1 MKREKRIKK
10 DEKVLRKFIQVY
22 CQNNH
27 LKMGIPEYKDGY
39 CRECYELLQYSLKRL
54 YNCPLDPKPQ
64 CKHCKVHCYKPEMR
78 QKIKEVMKYSGIYFV
93 KHGRIDWVF
102 HYFF

>member
-1 MKREKRIKK
+1 MKKEKRIKK

-27 LKMGIPEYKDGY
+27 LKKGVPEYKDGY
-39 CRECYELLQYSLKRL
+39 CKECYELLEYSLKRL

-64 CKHCKVHCYKPEMR
+64 CKHCKVHCYKPKMR
-78 QKIKEVMKYSGIYFV
+78 QKIKEIMKYSGIYFV
-93 KHGRIDWVF
+93 KHGRIDWVL